1 VKTKSFHFHRI
12 QVCVTSPGPSPSS
25 YEFVLKRVSEILEYL
40 AEPENG
46 FEDARL
52 LIKLLFPIR
61 LLLEECREN
70 YGEIAE
76 SESRLFQET
85 WKTMVRL
92 GSIQFERKE
101 GTPNAEELI
110 IAGTGPNY
118 PEILR

>member
-1 VKTKSFHFHRI
+1 MKTESVHFHKI
-12 QVCVTSPGPSPSS
+12 QVCVTSLGPSPSP
-25 YEFVLKRVSEILEYL
+25 YRPILTGVSGILEYL

-46 FEDARL
+46 FEDTRL
-52 LIKLLFPIR
+52 LLKLLFPIR

-110 IAGTGPNY
+110 IAGAGPNY